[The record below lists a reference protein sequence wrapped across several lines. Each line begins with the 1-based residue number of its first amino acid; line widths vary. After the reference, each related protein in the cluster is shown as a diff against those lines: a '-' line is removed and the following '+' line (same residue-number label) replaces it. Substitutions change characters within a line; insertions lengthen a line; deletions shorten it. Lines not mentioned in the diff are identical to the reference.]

1 MVDIKKLTV
10 SYGNIF
16 EEAFALKILSID
28 PSSNRIETSTT
39 GIILLD
45 NAKLENSW
53 VASYGVRGFKEWHE
67 TVGSS
72 LKPDVVVVEQ
82 FEARDNDKA
91 KDNSVLETI
100 DFIKTCYP
108 DLILQRN
115 AGYKSDVPDELLKA
129 LGLWKFG
136 KSHHQDCRAA
146 ARLALFYAMRND
158 LEDFVTGVG
167 RLVNGNMEKY

>member
-1 MVDIKKLTV
+1 MTV
-10 SYGNIF
+10 
-16 EEAFALKILSID
+16 ILSID
-28 PSSNRIETSTT
+28 PSSNKATKSNT
-39 GIILLD
+39 GIVLLD
-45 NAKLENSW
+45 NGKLIDYW
-53 VASYGVRGFKEWHE
+53 VASYGVQGFKEWFE

-100 DFIKTCYP
+100 DFIKMCYP

-115 AGYKSDVPDELLKA
+115 AGYKYDVPDELLKA

-158 LEDFVTGVG
+158 IEDFVNGVG
-167 RLVNGNMEKY
+167 ELVNGNMEKH

>member
-1 MVDIKKLTV
+1 MVNV
-10 SYGNIF
+10 SKRTGLSGNIF
-16 EEAFALKILSID
+16 EEAFTLKILSID

-53 VASYGVRGFKEWHE
+53 VASYGVQGFKDWFK

-91 KDNSVLETI
+91 KDNSVIETI

-108 DLILQRN
+108 NLILQRN

-129 LGLWKFG
+129 LGLWKFE
-136 KSHHQDCRAA
+136 KSHHADVRAA

-158 LEDFVTGVG
+158 IEDFVTGIG
-167 RLVNGNMEKY
+167 ELLSERI

>member
-1 MVDIKKLTV
+1 MTV
-10 SYGNIF
+10 
-16 EEAFALKILSID
+16 ILRID
-28 PSSNRIETSTT
+28 PASNKATKSNT
-39 GIILLD
+39 GIVLLD
-45 NAKLENSW
+45 NGKLLDHW
-53 VASYGVRGFKEWHE
+53 CLPFGVKGFKEWFK
-67 TVGSS
+67 TVGSN

-115 AGYKSDVPDELLKA
+115 AGYKSDVPDELLKV

-136 KSHHQDCRAA
+136 KSHHQDVRAS

-158 LEDFVTGVG
+158 LEDFVTGIG
-167 RLVNGNMEKY
+167 ELLSEKF

>member
-1 MVDIKKLTV
+1 MTV
-10 SYGNIF
+10 
-16 EEAFALKILSID
+16 ILSID
-28 PSSNRIETSTT
+28 PASNKATKSNT
-39 GIILLD
+39 GIVLLD
-45 NAKLENSW
+45 NGKLLDHW
-53 VASYGVRGFKEWHE
+53 CLPFGVKGFKEWFK

-100 DFIKTCYP
+100 DFIKMCYP

-129 LGLWKFG
+129 LGLWKFE
-136 KSHHQDCRAA
+136 KSHHEDVRAA
-146 ARLALFYAMRND
+146 ARLALFYAMRSD
-158 LEDFVTGVG
+158 IEDFVTGVG
-167 RLVNGNMEKY
+167 ELLSESFQG

>member
-1 MVDIKKLTV
+1 MTV
-10 SYGNIF
+10 
-16 EEAFALKILSID
+16 ILSID

-45 NAKLENSW
+45 NAKLVDSW
-53 VASYGVRGFKEWHE
+53 VASYGVQGFKEWFK

-91 KDNSVLETI
+91 KDNSVIETI

-129 LGLWKFG
+129 LGLWKFE

-146 ARLALFYAMRND
+146 ARLALFYAMRSD
-158 LEDFVTGVG
+158 IEDFINGVG
-167 RLVNGNMEKY
+167 ELLNETIQGSKMAK

>member
-1 MVDIKKLTV
+1 MTV
-10 SYGNIF
+10 
-16 EEAFALKILSID
+16 ILSID
-28 PSSNRIETSTT
+28 PSSNKATKSNT
-39 GIILLD
+39 GIVLLD
-45 NAKLENSW
+45 NGKLLDNW
-53 VASYGVRGFKEWHE
+53 CLPFGVKGFKEWYE
-67 TVGSS
+67 TVGSN

-100 DFIKTCYP
+100 DFIKMCYP

-115 AGYKSDVPDELLKA
+115 AGYKSDVPDSLLKK
-129 LGLWKFG
+129 LGLWKFE

-158 LEDFVTGVG
+158 IEDFVTGVG
-167 RLVNGNMEKY
+167 RVVE